1 MLLGKIHSVSR
12 RKLNHFYF
20 FWGVV
25 IAVIFGYFRIKAA
38 NNSEKATV
46 SLLSPPKSK
55 GHELIISYNGASKTS
70 LHFVNQ

>member
-38 NNSEKATV
+38 TTQKR
-46 SLLSPPKSK
+46 LLFLSFHHLNLRVMS
-55 GHELIISYNGASKTS
+55 
-70 LHFVNQ
+70 